1 MENQAQHGG
10 RILPGREEHDLVARE
25 SNETSVE
32 ALSAIMSFNWFST
45 ISLMPRWVPRCSPV
59 TSAAAISSAWRA
71 QEPLREYRLFL
82 TSGMWVKRG
91 RKLPLLQRNLSLIL
105 LYFTEQGLLMVLL
118 LGWLFLPIY
127 IASGVNQSR
136 TKSQKCD
143 EKSFSMP
150 LSHFPTRPPAGEDH
164 AGVLTEALWWEKNAD
179 IHSHPVS
186 VYLHFHKDIGKII
199 SQSRCLRSFVA
210 VNVP

>member
-1 MENQAQHGG
+1 MGLIDAKVGAS
-10 RILPGREEHDLVARE
+10 LFA
-25 SNETSVE
+25 SNIGSGHFIGL
-32 ALSAIMSFNWFST
+32 AGSGAAAGISAISYEWNVSQKG
-45 ISLMPRWVPRCSPV
+45 LK
-59 TSAAAISSAWRA
+59 AAAFTAD
-71 QEPLREYRLFL
+71 
-82 TSGMWVKRG
+82 
-91 RKLPLLQRNLSLIL
+91 LSLSL
-105 LYFTEQGLLMVLL
+105 LHFTEQGLLMVLL

-127 IASGVNQSR
+127 IASGVNHSH

-143 EKSFSMP
+143 EQSFYMP
-150 LSHFPTRPPAGEDH
+150 PSHFPTLPPAGENH

-210 VNVP
+210 VKVP